1 MIEKVFVDSNVL
13 ETPDAG
19 SGDKQ
24 RIAVTGHAGEQSSS
38 KIVHNALAD
47 GFRLRQSFS
56 CPDQP
61 QLHGLGRWPTYML
74 DMLTET
80 PVLAD
85 RATKN
90 VLTLLTGYLQ

>member
-13 ETPDAG
+13 VYAHDAD

-56 CPDQP
+56 
-61 QLHGLGRWPTYML
+61 
-74 DMLTET
+74 
-80 PVLAD
+80 
-85 RATKN
+85 
-90 VLTLLTGYLQ
+90 